1 MDAPG
6 VNEVKIWQK
15 SLSPTFLTPYPPLGA
30 WYVSEV

>member
-15 SLSPTFLTPYPPLGA
+15 SLSYILTPYPPLGA
-30 WYVSEV
+30 WDVSEV